1 MVHQRAQVAVDRTM
15 AQRATRM
22 STLAAVAA
30 SVVLLAACT
39 GDGVS
44 PSSDRAPAASSES
57 DGAAATDHCPSVEIR
72 GPDGSVPDLSGT
84 WVGVAERGA
93 LPTPG
98 RYEFNLLNSCVAWVG
113 RSTEEG
119 EEVGASWMN
128 VLIGKVNSDLTISGE
143 WAVVTTGANYCRG
156 GTSGAFCD
164 RARGTLVLRID
175 WIDTAEGN
183 KLRLVLEQVTKLG
196 EPSAVVGQ
204 GYFMTG
210 IWVRPGDEDLF
221 DLPVD

>member
-1 MVHQRAQVAVDRTM
+1 MFLG
-15 AQRATRM
+15 ATRK
-22 STLAAVAA
+22 STLPAVAA
-30 SVVLLAACT
+30 LVVLLAACT
-39 GDGVS
+39 GGGVS
-44 PSSDRAPAASSES
+44 PSSDRSPAASSES
-57 DGAAATDHCPSVEIR
+57 GGAAATDQCPSVEIR

-98 RYEFNLLNSCVAWVG
+98 RYEFNLLNSCLAWVG
-113 RSTEEG
+113 RSSEEG
-119 EEVGASWMN
+119 EDLGASWMN
-128 VLIGKVNSDLTISGE
+128 VLVGRVNSDLTISGE

-164 RARGTLVLRID
+164 RARGTLVLRIE
-175 WIDTAEGN
+175 WVETADN
-183 KLRLVLEQVTKLG
+183 KIRLVLEQVTKLG

-210 IWVRPGDEDLF
+210 IWVRPGDEALF
-221 DLPVD
+221 DVPVD